1 MGVWGWRLGGGGGG
15 VGGWHCEQNL
25 IKRSLLSGI
34 SGVQLLLEGLGILI
48 IILIFEVKSVSNTAR

>member
-1 MGVWGWRLGGGGGG
+1 MGLEVGGGGGG
-15 VGGWHCEQNL
+15 GGGGGWHCEQNL

>member
-1 MGVWGWRLGGGGGG
+1 MGLEVGGG
-15 VGGWHCEQNL
+15 GGWHCEQNL